1 MRAVALW
8 RMRVAVMKLTGSKAA
23 LALADGTRRP
33 RCRWLRRR
41 RLIIFAL
48 PVLFDA
54 HWHEPSMVAMELVLV
69 AEAPCSLGAPSR
81 SRAHDKLP
89 VVTCVAGVGRADGCK
104 AHCKQAA
111 FECGD
116 VHSTRHLPPIATP
129 VATPVAA
136 AIPVAAAA
144 AITTA
149 VSTVITTAFT
159 AFTASAIAFAIA
171 ASTIAAAA
179 LAALAAA
186 AAAATST
193 ATATSTAA
201 PTGDSR
207 FTRCLQGGGI
217 TVLGGTVSIVNSHHY
232 SNTATFVCADVRL
245 PLSDCIPQTASLG
258 VSVSLKV
265 PHSECLFLSASLSVS
280 LGVPLVTP
288 PIVADISPP
297 PPPSPG
303 SVRGNRQHSRHYLSQ
318 TAFPLSASLC
328 ECVSQIASP

>member
-1 MRAVALW
+1 MHIGMSRAWLQWSSSSWQRLRVRSALHRAVA
-8 RMRVAVMKLTGSKAA
+8 RMISFQLLLAWQAWGVLTAARLTANKLHLNVAMF
-23 LALADGTRRP
+23 TRRDISHRSP
-33 RCRWLRRR
+33 PPLQ
-41 RLIIFAL
+41 
-48 PVLFDA
+48 P
-54 HWHEPSMVAMELVLV
+54 PS
-69 AEAPCSLGAPSR
+69 PPPSP
-81 SRAHDKLP
+81 S
-89 VVTCVAGVGRADGCK
+89 
-104 AHCKQAA
+104 
-111 FECGD
+111 
-116 VHSTRHLPPIATP
+116 PPP
-129 VATPVAA
+129 
-136 AIPVAAAA
+136 A

-217 TVLGGTVSIVNSHHY
+217 AVLGGTVSIVNSHHY

-258 VSVSLKV
+258 MSLSK
-265 PHSECLFLSASLSVS
+265 CLTRSAS
-280 LGVPLVTP
+280 
-288 PIVADISPP
+288 
-297 PPPSPG
+297 
-303 SVRGNRQHSRHYLSQ
+303 
-318 TAFPLSASLC
+318 F
-328 ECVSQIASP
+328 

>member
-149 VSTVITTAFT
+149 VSTVIATAFT
-159 AFTASAIAFAIA
+159 AFTTSAIAFAIA
-171 ASTIAAAA
+171 ASTIAAAALAA

-217 TVLGGTVSIVNSHHY
+217 AVLGGTVSIVNSHHY

-258 VSVSLKV
+258 MSLSK
-265 PHSECLFLSASLSVS
+265 CLTRSAS
-280 LGVPLVTP
+280 
-288 PIVADISPP
+288 
-297 PPPSPG
+297 
-303 SVRGNRQHSRHYLSQ
+303 
-318 TAFPLSASLC
+318 F
-328 ECVSQIASP
+328 

>member
-69 AEAPCSLGAPSR
+69 AEAPRSLGAPSR
-81 SRAHDKLP
+81 SRAHDELP

-104 AHCKQAA
+104 AHCVARAA
-111 FECGD
+111 FDCGD

-144 AITTA
+144 AIPTA

-318 TAFPLSASLC
+318 TAFPLSATL
-328 ECVSQIASP
+328 

>member
-1 MRAVALW
+1 MHIGMSRAWLQWSSSSWQRLRVRSALHRAVA
-8 RMRVAVMKLTGSKAA
+8 RMISFQLLLAWQAWGVLTAARLTANKLHLNVAMF
-23 LALADGTRRP
+23 TRRDISHRSP
-33 RCRWLRRR
+33 PPLQ
-41 RLIIFAL
+41 
-48 PVLFDA
+48 P
-54 HWHEPSMVAMELVLV
+54 PS
-69 AEAPCSLGAPSR
+69 PPPSP
-81 SRAHDKLP
+81 S
-89 VVTCVAGVGRADGCK
+89 
-104 AHCKQAA
+104 
-111 FECGD
+111 
-116 VHSTRHLPPIATP
+116 PPP
-129 VATPVAA
+129 
-136 AIPVAAAA
+136 A

-179 LAALAAA
+179 LAALAALAAA

-217 TVLGGTVSIVNSHHY
+217 AVLGGTVSIVNSHHY